1 MAGGMVL
8 LIPCLQKLR
17 INPHTSPVWP
27 RPASRPLGGLTFS
40 RNMAPGRC
48 HWTPVWTEGQGHTGE
63 VCGLS
68 LCRFDR
74 RARSKGFYQ
83 YARRPVPT
91 PRYYQ
96 IRGNS
101 QYSMYRPVQTRPP
114 DQQHD

>member
-48 HWTPVWTEGQGHTGE
+48 HWTPVWTEGQ
-63 VCGLS
+63 S
-68 LCRFDR
+68 RDR
-74 RARSKGFYQ
+74 YRAGYKVHHGGYL
-83 YARRPVPT
+83 
-91 PRYYQ
+91 
-96 IRGNS
+96 
-101 QYSMYRPVQTRPP
+101 
-114 DQQHD
+114 